1 MFTKLL
7 IANRG
12 EIAVRIA
19 RACREMGISPVA
31 VYSDADRASLHV
43 RVAEQAVHIGPSPS
57 SESYLVID
65 KIIGAARQVGAEA
78 IHPGYGFLSENADFA
93 QAVEEAGLTLIGPP
107 SPAMRLM
114 GSKTSARIA
123 AQGAGV
129 PLVPGTTNSLA
140 SLEEAETVAEAVG
153 YPIML
158 KAASGGGGK
167 GMRLVR
173 SREELASAYS
183 LAQSEAASS
192 FNDASVYIEKY
203 IDRPRHVEIQL
214 IGDSYGNMVYLGE
227 RECSLQRRHQKVIEE
242 CPSPVLDKELRQR
255 MGEAAVNVARA
266 AGYVNAGTVEFL
278 LDAQRNFYFLEMN
291 TRLQVEHPVTE
302 LVTGRDLVH
311 EQIRVA
317 AGEKLSF
324 AQEDI
329 VMRGAAIE
337 CRIYAEDPDN
347 GFLPSP
353 GLITRL
359 VEPAGPG
366 VRYDSGS
373 YQGWEVPIFYDPLLA
388 KLCVWAETREA
399 AVSRLT
405 RVLDE
410 YAIEGINTT
419 LPFFRAVA
427 RDPEFKRGEFD
438 TGFIDRFLSPDARTQ
453 RSNDSPVDPTLV
465 DLAAIA
471 AVLHTKASVPGAA
484 PSQGR
489 SFESRWKLEARLAQR
504 R

>member
-1 MFTKLL
+1 MFSKLL

-43 RVAEQAVHIGPSPS
+43 RVAEEAVHIGPSPS
-57 SESYLVID
+57 NESYLVID

-78 IHPGYGFLSENADFA
+78 IHPGYGFLSENAGFA
-93 QAVEEAGLTLIGPP
+93 QAVEDAGLVLIGPP
-107 SPAMRLM
+107 ASAMRLM
-114 GSKTSARIA
+114 GSKTSARIT
-123 AQGAGV
+123 AQTAGV
-129 PLVPGTTNSLA
+129 PLVPGTTSSLA
-140 SLEEAETVAEAVG
+140 SLEEAESVAEAVG

-214 IGDSYGNMVYLGE
+214 IGDRHGNIVYLGE

-242 CPSPVLDKELRQR
+242 CPSPVLDEGLRQR
-255 MGEAAVNVARA
+255 MGEAAVKVARA

-329 VMRGAAIE
+329 AMRGAAIE

-373 YQGWEVPIFYDPLLA
+373 YQGWEVPIFYDSLLA

-399 AVSRLT
+399 AVNRLT

-410 YAIEGINTT
+410 YTIEGINTT

-427 RDPEFKRGEFD
+427 RDPEFRRGEFD
-438 TGFIDRFLSPDARTQ
+438 TGFIDRFLSPEARAK
-453 RSNDSPVDPTLV
+453 RSNDGPADPTLA

-471 AVLHTKASVPGAA
+471 AVLHSKASARGAA
-484 PSQGR
+484 SSQGR
-489 SFESRWKLEARLAQR
+489 SDESRWKLEARLAQR

>member
-1 MFTKLL
+1 MFSKLL

-31 VYSDADRASLHV
+31 VFSDADRASLHV
-43 RVAEQAVHIGPSPS
+43 RAAGQAVHIGPSPS
-57 SESYLVID
+57 NESYLVID

-93 QAVEEAGLTLIGPP
+93 QAVEDAGLILVGP
-107 SPAMRLM
+107 SASAMRLM
-114 GSKTSARIA
+114 GSKTSARKA
-123 AQGAGV
+123 AQAAGV
-129 PLVPGTTNSLA
+129 PVVPGITSSLT
-140 SLEEAETVAEAVG
+140 SVEEAESVAERVG

-158 KAASGGGGK
+158 KAVSGGGGK
-167 GMRLVR
+167 GLRLVR

-183 LAQSEAASS
+183 LAQSEAAAS
-192 FNDASVYIEKY
+192 FKDASVYIEKY
-203 IDRPRHVEIQL
+203 IEQPRHIEIQL
-214 IGDSYGNMVYLGE
+214 IGDRHGNMVYLGE
-227 RECSLQRRHQKVIEE
+227 RECSLQRRHQKVVEE
-242 CPSPVLDKELRQR
+242 CPSPVVDEDLRRR
-255 MGEAAVNVARA
+255 MGEAAVKVAHA
-266 AGYVNAGTVEFL
+266 AGYVNAGTIEFL
-278 LDAQRNFYFLEMN
+278 VDSQRNFYFLEMN

-311 EQIRVA
+311 EQLRVA

-324 AQEDI
+324 SQDEV

-337 CRIYAEDPDN
+337 CRIYAEDPED

-353 GLITRL
+353 GIITKW
-359 VEPAGPG
+359 VEPGGPG
-366 VRYDSGS
+366 IRYDSGS
-373 YQGWEVPIFYDPLLA
+373 YQGWEVPIFYDSLLA

-399 AVSRLT
+399 AVNRLA

-410 YAIEGINTT
+410 CAIEGISTT
-419 LPFFRAVA
+419 LPFFRAVVQDA
-427 RDPEFKRGEFD
+427 DFKRGEFD
-438 TGFIDRFLSPDARTQ
+438 TGFIDRFLSLDAKAR
-453 RSNDSPVDPTLV
+453 RSSNGATDVKLG

-471 AVLHTKASVPGAA
+471 AVLHAKFSARATDSA
-484 PSQGR
+484 PRTSA
-489 SFESRWKLEARLAQR
+489 SRWKLEARLAQR

>member
-1 MFTKLL
+1 MFRKLL

-43 RVAEQAVHIGPSPS
+43 RAADQAAYIGPSPS
-57 SESYLVID
+57 NESYLVIE
-65 KIIGAARQVGAEA
+65 KIIGAARSLDAEA
-78 IHPGYGFLSENADFA
+78 IHPGYGFLSENANFA
-93 QAVEEAGLTLIGPP
+93 DAVEDAGLVLIGPP
-107 SPAMRLM
+107 PSAMRLM
-114 GSKTSARIA
+114 GSKTSARTA
-123 AQGAGV
+123 AQASGV
-129 PLVPGTTNSLA
+129 PVVPGTTTPLTSI
-140 SLEEAETVAEAVG
+140 EEAESVAEDVG

-167 GMRLVR
+167 GLRLVR
-173 SREELASAYS
+173 SRRELASAYP
-183 LAQSEAASS
+183 LAQSEAAAS
-192 FNDASVYIEKY
+192 FTDASVYIEKY
-203 IDRPRHVEIQL
+203 IERPRHIEIQL
-214 IGDSYGNMVYLGE
+214 IGDRHGNMVYLGE
-227 RECSLQRRHQKVIEE
+227 RECSLQRRHQKVVEE
-242 CPSPVLDKELRQR
+242 CPSPVVDEDLRRR
-255 MGEAAVNVARA
+255 MGEAAVKVARA
-266 AGYVNAGTVEFL
+266 AGYVNAGTIEFL
-278 LDAQRNFYFLEMN
+278 VDEQRNFYFLEMN

-311 EQIRVA
+311 EQIKVA

-324 AQEDI
+324 SQEDI

-353 GLITRL
+353 GRITKL

-399 AVSRLT
+399 AVNRLA

-410 YAIEGINTT
+410 YSIEGISTT
-419 LPFFRAVA
+419 VPFFRAIA
-427 RDPEFKRGEFD
+427 QDADFKRGEFD
-438 TGFIDRFLSPDARTQ
+438 TGFIDRFLSVDSQAQ
-453 RSNDSPVDPTLV
+453 RSNDDVEVKLR

-471 AVLHTKASVPGAA
+471 AVVHAKSSSVEPDSA
-484 PSQGR
+484 PAR
-489 SFESRWKLEARLAQR
+489 SSESRWKLEARIAQR